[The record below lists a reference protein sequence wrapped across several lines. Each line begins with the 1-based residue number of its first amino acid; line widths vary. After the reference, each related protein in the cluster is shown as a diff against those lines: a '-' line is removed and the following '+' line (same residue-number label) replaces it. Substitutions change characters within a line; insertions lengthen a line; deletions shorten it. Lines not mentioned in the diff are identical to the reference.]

1 MTEQRLT
8 GNIKEDSKIVISFYE
23 KLTAS
28 IKKIVITKKKKR
40 IKSKYPPPWGFLMGW
55 LYSLKAK
62 ILNR

>member
-8 GNIKEDSKIVISFYE
+8 GNIKEDTKLVLRAYK

-62 ILNR
+62 ILN